1 MSIFN
6 SPRNERTDS
15 EAIAPVT
22 LKTINNN
29 ARGATLGK
37 TCENK
42 IFIFDPPVILAES
55 SKGFTL
61 TCKAW
66 DLIVITEPPNPPIVP
81 NTTARCQTCNSAKA
95 DIINNVSKETGF
107 TKVEIENQFD
117 SIINSI
123 KLSLSRGERVD
134 IRGFGS
140 FLIKERKSRVAI
152 NPSTKEKIK
161 IDKKYVPSFKVSKLL
176 KEYVNKSIIRGF

>member
-1 MSIFN
+1 M
-6 SPRNERTDS
+6 T
-15 EAIAPVT
+15 
-22 LKTINNN
+22 
-29 ARGATLGK
+29 
-37 TCENK
+37 
-42 IFIFDPPVILAES
+42 
-55 SKGFTL
+55 
-61 TCKAW
+61 
-66 DLIVITEPPNPPIVP
+66 
-81 NTTARCQTCNSAKA
+81 KA

-123 KLSLSRGERVD
+123 KLSLSKGERVD

-140 FLIKERKSRVAI
+140 FIIKERKSREAI
-152 NPSTKEKIK
+152 NPLTKEKIK